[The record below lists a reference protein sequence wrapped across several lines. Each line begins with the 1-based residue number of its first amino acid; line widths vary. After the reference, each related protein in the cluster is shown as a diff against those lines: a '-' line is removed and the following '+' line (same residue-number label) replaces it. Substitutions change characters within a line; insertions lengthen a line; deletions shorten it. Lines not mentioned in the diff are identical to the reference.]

1 MGAVPQSVVVAAWFC
16 DQSADHSFLC
26 MSVTRFVVDVER
38 RPRTGWR
45 IVGYFVCWF
54 ASYGGVLYLIA
65 GPEPTIARHVVAHL
79 VVVGTAIGF
88 TAVFRRF
95 VDRRPWRDIG
105 LVAPDRRQLACIAGG
120 FAAGV
125 TVVGLWFA
133 VQLAL
138 GSAKVTGFELTER
151 GVPATTGVLA
161 VGLWYYVTAAVTEEV
176 AFRGYIFQNLREAL
190 PMAWAVG
197 LTGLLFASGHFLG
210 GSAGP
215 VHAAIG
221 LLDFVLFSSLM
232 ILTRLRTGALWMA
245 ISFHA
250 AWNWAQDYFFGVGV
264 AGEDDYHNA
273 LVHVRLDGPSLL
285 VGGPNNADTDL
296 LTILLEVL
304 LIVGY
309 CWYTRIR
316 KPVEVRA

>member
-1 MGAVPQSVVVAAWFC
+1 MAAWFC

-26 MSVTRFVVDVER
+26 MSIKQFAVDAER

-45 IVGYFVCWF
+45 ILGYFVCWF
-54 ASYGGVLYLIA
+54 ALYGGVLYLVA
-65 GPEPTIARHVVAHL
+65 GPEPTVVRNVIAHL
-79 VVVGTAIGF
+79 VVVGAGVGVTAM
-88 TAVFRRF
+88 FRCF
-95 VDRRPWRDIG
+95 VDRRRWRDIG
-105 LVAPDRRQLACIAGG
+105 LVAPDRRQLAFIAAG

-151 GVPATTGVLA
+151 GVVGTTGVLA
-161 VGLWYYVTAAVTEEV
+161 VGFLYYATSATTEEM
-176 AFRGYIFQNLREAL
+176 AFRGYIFQNLRERL
-190 PMAWAVG
+190 PMTWAVG
-197 LTGLLFASGHFLG
+197 LTGLLFASGHFIG

-215 VHAAIG
+215 LHFAIG

-250 AWNWAQDYFFGVGV
+250 AWNWAQDYLFGVGV

-285 VGGPNNADTDL
+285 VGGPHNADTDL
-296 LTILLEVL
+296 LTILLEVM
-304 LIVGY
+304 LIIGY
-309 CWYTRIR
+309 CWYTRAR
-316 KPVEVRA
+316 RPAEARS

>member
-1 MGAVPQSVVVAAWFC
+1 
-16 DQSADHSFLC
+16 
-26 MSVTRFVVDVER
+26 MSLARIVLDGER

-45 IVGYFVCWF
+45 IVGYLICWF
-54 ASYGGVLYLIA
+54 ALFGGVLYLIG
-65 GPEPTIARHVVAHL
+65 GPEPTVTRNVIAHL
-79 VVVGTAIGF
+79 VGVGAAIGV

-105 LVAPDRRQLACIAGG
+105 LIAPDRRPFAYIAGG

-125 TVVGLWFA
+125 TVVGFWFA

-138 GSAKVTGFELTER
+138 GSAKVTGLELTER
-151 GVPATTGVLA
+151 GGVGTLGLLA
-161 VGLWYYVTAAVTEEV
+161 VGLLYYGTSAVTEEV
-176 AFRGYIFQNLREAL
+176 AFRGYIFQNLRAAL

-197 LTGLLFASGHFLG
+197 LTGLIFASGHFLG

-215 VHAAIG
+215 LHAAIG

-250 AWNWAQDYFFGVGV
+250 AWNWAQDYLFGVGV

-304 LIVGY
+304 VIVGY
-309 CWYTRIR
+309 CWYTRTR
-316 KPVEVRA
+316 EPVGVRA

>member
-1 MGAVPQSVVVAAWFC
+1 
-16 DQSADHSFLC
+16 
-26 MSVTRFVVDVER
+26 MSITRFAVDAER

-45 IVGYFVCWF
+45 IFGYFVCLF
-54 ASYGGVLYLIA
+54 ALYGSVLYLIA
-65 GPEPTIARHVVAHL
+65 GPEPTVARNVLAHL
-79 VVVGTAIGF
+79 VVMGGGVAL

-105 LVAPDRRQLACIAGG
+105 LVAPDRRQVACIAGG

-125 TVVGLWFA
+125 AVVGLWFA

-151 GVPATTGVLA
+151 GVVGTAGVLA
-161 VGLWYYVTAAVTEEV
+161 VGLLYYVTSAVTEEM
-176 AFRGYIFQNLREAL
+176 AFRGYVFQNLRERL
-190 PMAWAVG
+190 PMARAVG
-197 LTGLLFASGHFLG
+197 LTGLLFSLGHFIG

-215 VHAAIG
+215 MHAAIG

-250 AWNWAQDYFFGVGV
+250 AWNWAQDYLFGVGV

-285 VGGPNNADTDL
+285 VGGPHNADTDL

-304 LIVGY
+304 LIIGY
-309 CWYTRIR
+309 RWSTRAR
-316 KPVEVRA
+316 KSAGVYS

>member
-1 MGAVPQSVVVAAWFC
+1 M
-16 DQSADHSFLC
+16 SFTQL
-26 MSVTRFVVDVER
+26 VVDAER

-54 ASYGGVLYLIA
+54 ALYGGVLYLIG
-65 GPEPTIARHVVAHL
+65 GPEPTVVRNVVAHL
-79 VVVGTAIGF
+79 VVTGTAVGL
-88 TAVFRRF
+88 TALFRRF

-105 LVAPDRRQLACIAGG
+105 LIAPDRRQLACIAGG

-151 GVPATTGVLA
+151 GVAATTGVLA
-161 VGLWYYVTAAVTEEV
+161 VGLLYYVTAAVTEEV

-190 PMAWAVG
+190 PMGWAVG

-250 AWNWAQDYFFGVGV
+250 AWNWAQDYLFGVGV
-264 AGEDDYHNA
+264 AGEADYNNA

-309 CWYTRIR
+309 CWYTRTR
-316 KPVEVRA
+316 KPVGVPA

>member
-1 MGAVPQSVVVAAWFC
+1 M
-16 DQSADHSFLC
+16 SF
-26 MSVTRFVVDVER
+26 TRFVADVER

-45 IVGYFVCWF
+45 IFGYLVCWF
-54 ASYGGVLYLIA
+54 ALYGAVLYLVA
-65 GPEPTIARHVVAHL
+65 GPDPTTVRNVVAHL
-79 VVVGTAIGF
+79 VVVSTVVGLTA
-88 TAVFRRF
+88 TFRRF

-105 LVAPDRRQLACIAGG
+105 LSAPGRRQLACVAGG
-120 FAAGV
+120 FTAGV
-125 TVVGLWFA
+125 AVVGLWFV

-138 GSAKVTGFELTER
+138 GSAKVTGLEPTER
-151 GVPATTGVLA
+151 GVAATIGLLV
-161 VGLWYYVTAAVTEEV
+161 VGLLYYVTSAVTEEV
-176 AFRGYIFQNLREAL
+176 AFRGYIFQNLRETL
-190 PMAWAVG
+190 PTAWAVG

-250 AWNWAQDYFFGVGV
+250 AWNWAQDYLFGVGV
-264 AGEDDYHNA
+264 AGEADYNNA
-273 LVHVRLDGPSLL
+273 LVHVRLEGPSLL

-309 CWYTRIR
+309 SWYARTR
-316 KPVEVRA
+316 KPAGVRA